1 MDSQPRPDSWD
12 TVSAGLVTASSYTK
26 RVVLKSLVGRSDGG
40 LALVGQRVVIGG
52 WVKSS
57 KEVKKEQPPPAAIV
71 PASLPRAGGEAAG
84 NRDVTCTEI
93 IQSRITIFRKI
104 INALSGATNVPVRE
118 KTDSAIQK
126 PTLPSPST
134 LYFLIN
140 DGSCVASLQVVVDSS
155 ISWLPASQLLPF
167 GTCIV
172 AEGILREP
180 SSPGKHVVELK
191 TEKLLHIGT
200 VDPDKYPLSKKQL
213 PLHVLRDHS
222 HFRPRTTTVAS
233 VTRVHSAL
241 NLGTHKFFQDH
252 GFQYV
257 QVPIITSTDAEGFSE
272 MFQVT
277 TLFKDAGKEE
287 SEAIIDTDVVKLDV
301 LKAAVKVK
309 SQKVEEL
316 KRSESNREALVAA
329 IRDLNKTNELA
340 SQLESRQ
347 KSKAENFTK
356 ADKSKIPEDFFSRQA
371 YLTVS
376 GRLHLESYACALGN
390 VYTFGPRFRADKV
403 ENVRHVAE
411 MWNVESEMAF
421 SDLEGAM
428 NCAYDYFKFLCKYI
442 LENCSEDI
450 KFISKRVDKNVS
462 ARLELMAFNS
472 IAKLS
477 YAEAVALLQKIVDKT
492 FETKPELGMALT
504 TEHLSYLADE
514 VYKGPMVIYNYP
526 KAQKPFYVR
535 LNDDGNTVA
544 AFDVVVPTV
553 GILITGSQ
561 DEERFDKLFAR
572 IKELSLPK
580 EQYEWYLDL
589 RRHGTVK
596 HAGFSLRFDLMVLY
610 VVGLPDVRDSIPFP
624 RRWGKQLV
632 D

>member
-421 SDLEGAM
+421 SDLE
-428 NCAYDYFKFLCKYI
+428 
-442 LENCSEDI
+442 
-450 KFISKRVDKNVS
+450 
-462 ARLELMAFNS
+462 
-472 IAKLS
+472 
-477 YAEAVALLQKIVDKT
+477 IVDKT